1 MTNHT
6 LLNLLNAFAQGQTA
20 FDNVLIKNANL
31 QAQLLPFIS
40 LRKACMPGAD
50 FRHAVLPGANFE
62 GAIFKGSNFE
72 HANLLAANLA
82 WANLAQANLS
92 HTLLAAADL
101 VGVNLA
107 NANLSGA
114 SLSGADLT
122 SANLRNAN
130 LSGVNLKGT
139 NLSKANLFGARID
152 AKAFAEAILEFTVM
166 PNGECVTHSRESRP
180 TVPNLA
186 NVMSYTRLATALEPH
201 RGMQPESAAPSPSQS
216 NATNSAALLD
226 ETTAAAIADTPASTH
241 HTWPGSPKIMSTKT
255 AR

>member
-62 GAIFKGSNFE
+62 GAIFNGSNFE
-72 HANLLAANLA
+72 HANLLAANLT
-82 WANLAQANLS
+82 WANLAQANLG
-92 HTLLAAADL
+92 HTLLSVANL

-152 AKAFAEAILEFTVM
+152 AKALSEAILEFTVM
-166 PNGECVTHSRESRP
+166 PNGECVTHSQRSRP

-186 NVMSYTRLATALEPH
+186 NVISYTRLATALEPH
-201 RGMQPESAAPSPSQS
+201 RGMRPESAAPSASQS
-216 NATNSAALLD
+216 NATITAALLD
-226 ETTAAAIADTPASTH
+226 ETTAAAIAADRADTQ
-241 HTWPGSPKIMSTKT
+241 HTWPGSLKNMSIKT
-255 AR
+255 SQ